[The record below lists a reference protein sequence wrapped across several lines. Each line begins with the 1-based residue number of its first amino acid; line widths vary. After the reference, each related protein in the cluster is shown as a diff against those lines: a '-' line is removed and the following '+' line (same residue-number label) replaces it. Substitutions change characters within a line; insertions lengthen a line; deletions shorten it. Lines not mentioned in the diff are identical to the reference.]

1 MSEVIPAMKIAP
13 AQKQATEEEEKGAKD
28 LAVATQEAEEE
39 TKASKN
45 KNSSKFSSM
54 RHFSPVAACLVLMV

>member
-1 MSEVIPAMKIAP
+1 MKIAP

-28 LAVATQEAEEE
+28 LAVATTEEAEEE
-39 TKASKN
+39 TKAPEN
-45 KNSSKFSSM
+45 KNYSDLSGM